1 MSAERDIEE
10 LSKLLASRGWAVLH
24 ETMTAEIVQ
33 AALAIANN
41 TAMTEK
47 EIDFRRG
54 AIWAANQ
61 LLNLPQ
67 RLQDRLKTEIKFQQ
81 ANSAAKAAQEK

>member
-1 MSAERDIEE
+1 MSAQRDLDE
-10 LSKLLASRGWAVLH
+10 LKKLQESRGWAVLH

-41 TAMTEK
+41 PAMTEK

-61 LLNLPQ
+61 LLHLPQ
-67 RLQDRLKTEIKFQQ
+67 RISDHLTTDLQIQH